1 VILRDNDQD
10 SLMLYVAY
18 KPSLNNKGLTPMNG
32 LYNIALKLLINDRG
46 KFLAW
51 RIQVWSAIFRPGRL

>member
-1 VILRDNDQD
+1 MILRDNDQD

-51 RIQVWSAIFRPGRL
+51 RIQV